1 VRTKEQIRRNH
12 VKTEEHIYIYNIDI
26 HEYNTLF
33 ADRQCSSSFFR
44 ISSIGTTESVT
55 ERPVPLL
62 MPDPLKAW
70 VGMCNIN
77 RT

>member
-1 VRTKEQIRRNH
+1 M
-12 VKTEEHIYIYNIDI
+12 KTEEHIYIYNIDI

-44 ISSIGTTESVT
+44 ISSIGTTESAT
-55 ERPVPLL
+55 EKPVPL
-62 MPDPLKAW
+62 MPDREKAW